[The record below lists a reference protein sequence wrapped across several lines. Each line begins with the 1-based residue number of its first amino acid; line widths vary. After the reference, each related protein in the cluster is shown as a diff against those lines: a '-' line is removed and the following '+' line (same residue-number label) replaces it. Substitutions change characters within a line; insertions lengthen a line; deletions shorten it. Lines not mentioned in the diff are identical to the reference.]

1 MTDHADIR
9 LFVSDL
15 DGTLLLED
23 HESVSERTGEA
34 LRKLREQ
41 GVKLCACTGRVRGL
55 IPDAIRKIGFDYAI
69 TSNGAVCEDLRSG
82 EKVFT
87 AYMNE
92 NKARFL
98 YRVMHSYPYILE
110 WYVDGEIMMDRVNC
124 ERWPEQMKN
133 PWHRKYLGAGKGVF
147 VDEMEDFFCLGA
159 PKLEKLNVIGR
170 KRGEAYDGELIK
182 KVSEY
187 NLTSSLGPN
196 MEISD
201 CMADKGR
208 ALQSLCRYLH
218 ISPGQAVAFGDGR
231 NDIPLLR
238 SAGIGIAMGNAVP
251 EVKEISDA
259 VTLTNM
265 EDGVAYWLEQAGL

>member
-1 MTDHADIR
+1 MTGHTDIR
-9 LFVSDL
+9 LFVTDL

-23 HESVSERTGEA
+23 HESVSGNTFKA
-34 LRKLREQ
+34 LGRLREK

-55 IPDAIRKIGFDYAI
+55 IPDAIREIGFDYAI

-98 YRVMHSYPYILE
+98 YRVMHSFPYILE
-110 WYVDGEIMMDRVNC
+110 WYVDGEIMMDRVNR

-147 VDEMEDFFCLGA
+147 VDEMEEFFCLGA

-170 KRGEAYDGELIK
+170 KTGEAYDRELIENA
-182 KVSEY
+182 SEY

-201 CMADKGR
+201 CLADKGR

-218 ISPGQAVAFGDGR
+218 IPLEQSVAFGDGR
-231 NDIPLLR
+231 NDIPLLQA
-238 SAGIGIAMGNAVP
+238 AGIGVAMGNAVP
-251 EVKEISDA
+251 EVKEASDA

-265 EDGVAYWLEQAGL
+265 EDGIAFWLKQAGF